1 MLHET
6 KLMPLPRGTWC
17 HSNGRSRSLRLTFA
31 LVFAAILQLPASCV
45 AGAVGTIVP
54 AYFYPGTGGPGGV
67 GDGWAAMAA
76 AAAEIPVTAILNP
89 NSGPL
94 PGSPDPNYVN
104 AMTNLEQ
111 AGGHVVAYIY
121 TGDGAVPLAT
131 VEGEVSTYITQYG
144 GLIGG
149 FFVDAMSLAPSTLS
163 YYQDLDGYIKS
174 LNSSYTVIG
183 NTGNPRL
190 HGVSPADYLST
201 ADVFDIFE
209 GPPDPGSSG
218 FADYPYGEDWFLNYP
233 SNRFSNTIYGVPVS
247 ALLPDLNK
255 ALQLNAGG
263 IYITDVSGANPYD
276 QLPSYWD
283 QEVSE
288 LQRDPVEPVPE
299 PNALSTLMFGGLV
312 AFRVVAAKRGS
323 QANKDLSTGP

>member
-6 KLMPLPRGTWC
+6 KLMPPRTDTWC
-17 HSNGRSRSLRLTFA
+17 YSNGRSRCLRLALA
-31 LVFAAILQLPASCV
+31 LVSAAIVQIPASCL
-45 AGAVGTIVP
+45 ADAVGTIVP
-54 AYFYPGTGGPGGV
+54 AYFYPGTGGPGSV

-94 PGSPDPNYVN
+94 PGPPDPNYVN
-104 AMTNLEQ
+104 AITNLEK

-121 TGDGAVPLAT
+121 TGDGGVPLAT

-163 YYQDLDGYIKS
+163 YYQDLDGYIKG
-174 LNSSYTVIG
+174 LNPSYTVIG

-190 HGVSPADYLST
+190 HGVSPTDYLST

-209 GPPDPGSSG
+209 GPPDPGSAG
-218 FADYPYGEDWFLNYP
+218 FRDYPYGEDWFMNYP
-233 SNRFSNTIYGVPVS
+233 SDRFSNIIYGVPAS
-247 ALLPDLNK
+247 AFLPDLNE
-255 ALQLNAGG
+255 ALQLNAGD
-263 IYITDVSGANPYD
+263 IYITDLSGPNPYE
-276 QLPSYWD
+276 QLPSLN
-283 QEVSE
+283 S
-288 LQRDPVEPVPE
+288 
-299 PNALSTLMFGGLV
+299 NAIPLNQYFRSHFYFRLSI
-312 AFRVVAAKRGS
+312 S
-323 QANKDLSTGP
+323 DYQ